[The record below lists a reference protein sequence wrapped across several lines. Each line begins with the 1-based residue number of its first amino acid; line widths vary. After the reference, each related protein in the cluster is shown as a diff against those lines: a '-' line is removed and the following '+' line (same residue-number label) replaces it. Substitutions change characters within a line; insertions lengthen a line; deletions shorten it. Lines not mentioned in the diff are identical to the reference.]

1 MSIFDRLSRLARA
14 EASHLGERVREAI
27 SGGGASDEPAGFE
40 EVETS
45 EPRATSD
52 RAQAEPKGGAKGSG
66 GSRGDASPGDDA
78 PAGGRWPRE
87 VREAYA
93 ALGLP
98 LGATRVEA
106 RAAYKKLLHAHHPDK
121 HQDDGPAERRAT
133 ERTMKIREAWERLD
147 AFLPPS

>member
-1 MSIFDRLSRLARA
+1 MGRPRGEALCTDTAWLGPRDASRAL
-14 EASHLGERVREAI
+14 VVI
-27 SGGGASDEPAGFE
+27 AGTHG
-40 EVETS
+40 VE
-45 EPRATSD
+45 
-52 RAQAEPKGGAKGSG
+52 GFCGSG
-66 GSRGDASPGDDA
+66 PMVGLLRGD
-78 PAGGRWPRE
+78 
-87 VREAYA
+87 A